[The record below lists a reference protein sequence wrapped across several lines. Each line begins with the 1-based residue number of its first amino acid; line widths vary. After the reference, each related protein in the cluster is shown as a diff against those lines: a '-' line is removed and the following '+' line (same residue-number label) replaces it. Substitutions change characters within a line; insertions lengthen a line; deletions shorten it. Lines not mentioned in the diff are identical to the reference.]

1 MGLIS
6 GGNVRMK
13 RWRRLVWAIGLVGL
27 FSWALISCSQ
37 GQKQAATTPP
47 VAQPATP
54 QVQQPVTN
62 QVGVEQRELP
72 PAPPPTVESATITFV
87 TGDVEVEKASNW
99 TPANIGDTVTSP
111 ENLRV
116 GSDSYCEVQ
125 FGNLAVAR
133 IEANSEVSIS
143 HLALGQS
150 RQVGLALATGA
161 IVSKVQKLAGNDEYQ
176 VGTKT
181 AVAGVRGTE
190 FRVSSTT
197 GDSTEFSVREG
208 VVTVIPPEA
217 NIATTNATQ
226 AAVAQEVKQAVVAN
240 APTVTADQQLV
251 VTSQDLAPV
260 REQLVQVKQQID
272 AGATA
277 ASIKPLV
284 AATVQ
289 TAAKA
294 VPKPAPIS
302 SEQQA
307 ALAVTASMQLLPT
320 EPAPS
325 PATTGSQPAAPAK
338 PSSVTFSVNV
348 VPSQAEIYLDNRLVG
363 SSGFSAMFVPGNQVA
378 LSVRLKGYE
387 TKDIPV
393 TVPDSGVSL
402 TVNLTQIPQPTPPPP
417 PKPEAP
423 PAATQAAQPA
433 PTPPPAAAKPAPA
446 PQPVKIPVTVST
458 VPSNAQILIDGN
470 QVGVGNYQGSYTD
483 GRQIQVE
490 VKANGYNSETRS
502 VVINK
507 NTSSLAFRLT
517 RQIQYGTVSISA
529 SPSNAAIYIDG
540 SYVGTGSYSA
550 QFQENSNVQIRA
562 SLRGYSDASAF
573 VTVAANSTTTR
584 SLALKPQPIEG
595 QFSVSS
601 TSLVRSLVVWNNQ
614 LISVDKTGTLRST
627 NSSGATN
634 WQVSS
639 GNTSN
644 ENSQPVVADGIVFM
658 SGARDFVGVDASTGS
673 QLFKVALGQSNAHL
687 FGRSVAVANGE
698 VYYPTDN
705 EIQVYGERSGKVQ
718 RTVSL
723 PSASNMSA
731 LMSGANF
738 LIADQQGTLYE
749 INAQSGQVASK
760 LTSTAVQPVAISP
773 VTQGNQVFFVGRR
786 GTAVL
791 ADISAG
797 RVVWQKALDPSQSMG
812 VFTNP
817 TFGSNGVYVFAK
829 NTLFGLSLSNGNN
842 LFAPVANVSASPL
855 VDGQSIYY
863 GTSDGKLVRANALT
877 GAIEATV
884 SVGSKIT
891 TRPVVFGQ
899 DIAVGT
905 ASGQI
910 VLVYPA
916 TMGAAQ

>member
-1 MGLIS
+1 
-6 GGNVRMK
+6 V
-13 RWRRLVWAIGLVGL
+13 
-27 FSWALISCSQ
+27 
-37 GQKQAATTPP
+37 QA
-47 VAQPATP
+47 
-54 QVQQPVTN
+54 PVTT
-62 QVGVEQRELP
+62 QAGVEQKELP
-72 PAPPPTVESATITFV
+72 PAPPPTVENATITFV

-99 TPANIGDTVTSP
+99 IPANIGDTVTSP

-116 GSDSYCEVQ
+116 GADSYCEVQ

-133 IEANSEVSIS
+133 IEANSKVSIS
-143 HLALGQS
+143 HLALGQT
-150 RQVGLALATGA
+150 RQVGLAIATGA

-190 FRVSSTT
+190 FRVSATN

-217 NIATTNATQ
+217 NIATSSASQ
-226 AAVAQEVKQAVVAN
+226 AAVAQEVKQTVVAN

-260 REQLVQVKQQID
+260 RQQLAQVKQRID
-272 AGATA
+272 AGESAAAMKSLVTAT
-277 ASIKPLV
+277 V
-284 AATVQ
+284 AA
-289 TAAKA
+289 AAKA
-294 VPKPAPIS
+294 VPKPAPIT
-302 SEQQA
+302 QQQQE

-320 EPAPS
+320 ESAPQ
-325 PATTGSQPAAPAK
+325 PATTSGSAQPAAPAK
-338 PSSVTFSVNV
+338 PSSVTLSVSV
-348 VPSQAEIYLDNRLVG
+348 VPSQAAIYLGNSMVG
-363 SSGFSAMFVPGNQVA
+363 TSGFSGLFVPGQKID
-378 LSVRLKGYE
+378 LSIRLAGYE

-402 TVNLTQIPQPTPPPP
+402 TVSLTQKPEPTPPA
-417 PKPEAP
+417 PKAEAP
-423 PAATQAAQPA
+423 KAAQPTSTA
-433 PTPPPAAAKPAPA
+433 AAAKPAPA
-446 PQPVKIPVTVST
+446 PKPVKIPVTMST
-458 VPSNAQILIDGN
+458 VPSSAQILVDGS
-470 QVGVGNYQGSYTD
+470 QVGVGTYQGSYTD
-483 GRQIQVE
+483 GQQIQVE

-517 RQIQYGTVSISA
+517 RQIQYGTVSVST
-529 SPSNAAIYIDG
+529 SPSNAAIYVDG

-550 QFQENSNVQIRA
+550 QYQENSNVQVRA
-562 SLRGYSDASAF
+562 SLRGYSDASSS
-573 VTVAANSTTTR
+573 VTVGANSTTSR
-584 SLALKPQPIEG
+584 SLVLKPQPIEG
-595 QFSVSS
+595 RFSVA
-601 TSLVRSLVVWNNQ
+601 TSPLVRSLVVWNNQ
-614 LISVDKTGTLRST
+614 LISVDKGGTLRST
-627 NSSGATN
+627 SSSGATN
-634 WQVSS
+634 WQVST

-644 ENSQPVVADGIVFM
+644 ENSQPIIADGLVFM
-658 SGARDFVGVDASTGS
+658 SGARDFVGVDGNTGS

-687 FGRSVAVANGE
+687 FGRSVAVSNGE
-698 VYYPTDN
+698 VFYPTDN

-731 LMSGANF
+731 LMSGGNF

-749 INAQSGQVASK
+749 INAQSGQVVSK
-760 LTSTAVQPVAISP
+760 VASTAVQPVAISP
-773 VTQGNQVFFVGRR
+773 VKQGNQVFFVGRR

-797 RVVWQKALDPSQSMG
+797 KVVWQKPLDPSQSMG

-817 TFGSNGVYVFAK
+817 TFGSNGVYIFAK

-842 LFAPVANVSASPL
+842 LFSPVANVSASPL
-855 VDGQSIYY
+855 VDGQSLYY
-863 GTSDGKLVRANALT
+863 GTADGKLVRANALT
-877 GAIEATV
+877 GAIEASV